1 MIIGVS
7 GRNGAGKGAVVEF
20 LGERSFYVF
29 SLSDVVR
36 DELKRQGVEET
47 RERMIEAGRG
57 LRERGG
63 PGALAEGLISQL
75 LPDRNYVID
84 SIRHPA
90 EVETLRRFSPEF
102 RLVWV
107 DASET
112 RRFERIRQ
120 RGRPGDP
127 TEIEALRAL
136 EAREL
141 TNADVAGQQLL
152 AVEEMADFVVR
163 SFVRAF
169 FLSGRPGTNIS

>member
-1 MIIGVS
+1 MALNGGLMIIGVS

-20 LGERSFYVF
+20 LAERSFYVF

-36 DELKRQGVEET
+36 DELKRQGVDET

-90 EVETLRRFSPEF
+90 EVEALRRFSTEF

-112 RRFERIRQ
+112 RRFERMRQ

-152 AVEEMADFVVR
+152 AVEGG
-163 SFVRAF
+163 S
-169 FLSGRPGTNIS
+169 